1 MKGLRN
7 GIIVAIVAIVALGLF
22 LAPVRGQEGTGRVK
36 GTVRLGESPLAGARV
51 LLGSSADSRF
61 GQETSTDAEGS
72 FLVQAVPLGVV
83 KINVFADGK
92 FVVMGEGILERP
104 GETITVL
111 LQAEP

>member
-7 GIIVAIVAIVALGLF
+7 GIVILGAVVAMSLL
-22 LAPVRGQEGTGRVK
+22 LAPARGQEGTGAVQ

-51 LLGSSADSRF
+51 VLGSAADSQFR
-61 GQETSTDAEGS
+61 QETSTDAEGS
-72 FLVQAVPLGVV
+72 FLAQGIPLGVV
-83 KINVFADGK
+83 KINVFAGGK

-111 LQAEP
+111 LQKEP